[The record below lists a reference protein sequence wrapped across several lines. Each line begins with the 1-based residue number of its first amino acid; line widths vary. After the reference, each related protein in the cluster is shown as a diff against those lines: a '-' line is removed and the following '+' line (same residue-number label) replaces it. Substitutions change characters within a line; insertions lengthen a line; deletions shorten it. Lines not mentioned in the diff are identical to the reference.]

1 MPSPMSLTALSRQ
14 DSIFKKRSPSY
25 TRPQP
30 HLTAVSEANARARSA
45 HVTASPPSTPP
56 LSFSSSAT
64 TFSEDITLNDTPYD
78 NSDGLA
84 YPTIPP
90 TSEQLVSADHLQFGF
105 CLNENYRYKT
115 SHKPG
120 TELKEAPQHDPPYY
134 ILFTTYL
141 SCLFLICMGHIRD
154 FFGKRFYPAF
164 YRHLV
169 PSDVSMFLCV
179 DRHFRMPGHLGL
191 VYLL

>member
-1 MPSPMSLTALSRQ
+1 MSLTSISRQ

-25 TRPQP
+25 TP

-45 HVTASPPSTPP
+45 RVTASPPSTPP
-56 LSFSSSAT
+56 LSFSSSVT
-64 TFSEDITLNDTPYD
+64 TYSEDTPYD
-78 NSDGLA
+78 NSDSLA
-84 YPTIPP
+84 YPSIPP

-105 CLNENYRYKT
+105 CLNENYRYKS

-141 SCLFLICMGHIRD
+141 SVLFLICVGHIRD

-169 PSDVSMFLCV
+169 PNDVSMFLCV
-179 DRHFRMPGHLGL
+179 DRHFRTPGLFDL
-191 VYLL
+191 VHRL